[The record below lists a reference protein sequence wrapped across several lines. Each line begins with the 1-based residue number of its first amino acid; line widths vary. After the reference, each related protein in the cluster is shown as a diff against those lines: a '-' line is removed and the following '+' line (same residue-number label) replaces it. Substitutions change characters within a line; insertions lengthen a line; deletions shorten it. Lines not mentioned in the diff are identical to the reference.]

1 MKQLL
6 GIIIS
11 IAFLQINVQLYAQ
24 NKVATVAN
32 KKVFSL
38 EKDRKKAEE
47 LRKNSLI
54 TPKEPIE
61 NIIQKFEKGNS
72 DEKLQ
77 GLEILSKL
85 NSTKHLPALERA
97 VLSDPSPAVRAE
109 CAEVLGFYKATEAKP
124 TLMKAL
130 NDKDQSVRLQSA
142 LSLAKIGEKEYSLE
156 LFEKEFDKGE
166 RKEKLKCNLGFLFI
180 GNEEAIINLQ
190 KSLSDPNPYVSVDAA
205 IMLAKLEKFEI
216 AFPILKNYLTN
227 SDKYIRGAA
236 IRGLA
241 YIGDK
246 EAIDLI
252 LGMQNDDER
261 HIREK
266 VHFTLK
272 EFGINTDL
280 K

>member
-1 MKQLL
+1 MKQFL

-38 EKDRKKAEE
+38 EKDREKAEE

-61 NIIQKFEKGNS
+61 SIIQKFEKGNS

-77 GLEILSKL
+77 RLEILSKV
-85 NSTKHLPALERA
+85 NSTKHLLALERA
-97 VLSDPSPAVRAE
+97 VLSDSSPVVRAE
-109 CAEVLGFYKATEAKP
+109 CAEVLGFYKTTAAKP

-130 NDKDQSVRLQSA
+130 NDIDQSVRLQSA

-190 KSLSDPNPYVSVDAA
+190 KSLSDPNPYVSVDDA
-205 IMLAKLEKFEI
+205 IMLAKLEKYEI

-227 SDKYIRGAA
+227 SDKNIRGAA
-236 IRGLA
+236 IGGLS

-246 EAIDLI
+246 DAIDLI
-252 LGMQNDDER
+252 LGMQNDSER